1 MQHAIAEL
9 FESLLE
15 GIHHVF
21 SQQEYAYAKVMVN
34 HRHF

>member
-15 GIHHVF
+15 GIHQVF
-21 SQQEYAYAKVMVN
+21 SQQEYAYAKVMAQ
-34 HRHF
+34 HRQF